1 MINEIRK
8 EFIERYGNEPMI
20 VTSPGRVNLIGE
32 HTDYNKGF
40 VLPGAID
47 KKIVVAIAKNN
58 QQKINVFAR
67 HFNEAYSIDYSKIEK
82 PKGWQAYIAGVS
94 FYVQE
99 KTQPFD
105 SGFDVMF
112 DGDVPVGSG
121 MSSSAALCSAY
132 GFALNELFG
141 SGLTRMQLA
150 YIGQQTEH
158 NFAGVKVGIMDQ
170 FASLH
175 GKKGNVMKLDCR
187 SMDFEYIPF
196 DFPDHRIVLVNSMV
210 HHSLAGT
217 EYNVRRNQCEEGVSI
232 VKRKYSQVESL
243 RDVTKEMLLE
253 HENIMPEIVFRRC
266 KFVIEENER
275 LLKGCDFLR
284 AGDLASFGKLM
295 DRSHEGLS
303 KEYEVS
309 CPELDFLHESA
320 KKLNG
325 VKGSRM
331 MGGGFGGCTINIVES
346 SSVDEFTAKIQ
357 KTYNEKYAKVPDVY
371 ISTIEDGTR
380 IQGFDQGFK
389 DLIRI

>member
-1 MINEIRK
+1 MIKKIRK
-8 EFIERYGNEPMI
+8 EFGERYGKDPMI

-47 KKIVVAIAKNN
+47 KKIVVAISKNDQN
-58 QQKINVFAR
+58 KINVFAR
-67 HFNEAYSIDYSKIEK
+67 HFNEEYSIVFSDIQK
-82 PKGWQAYIAGVS
+82 PKGWQAYIAGVT
-94 FYVQE
+94 FYVQQN
-99 KTQPFD
+99 TRPFE
-105 SGFDVMF
+105 SGFDIMF

-132 GFALNELFG
+132 GFALNELFEL
-141 SGLTRMQLA
+141 GLTRMQLA

-175 GKKGNVMKLDCR
+175 GKAGNVMKLDCR
-187 SMDFEYIPF
+187 NMEFEYIPF
-196 DFPDHRIVLVNSMV
+196 NFPDHRIVLVNSMV

-232 VKRKYSQVESL
+232 VKKKYPQVESL

-253 HENIMPEIVFRRC
+253 HQNIMPEIIFRRC
-266 KFVIEENER
+266 KYVIEENER
-275 LLKGCDFLR
+275 LLNGCNFLR
-284 AGDLASFGKLM
+284 AVDLASFGKLM

-309 CPELDFLHESA
+309 CPELDFLHEAA
-320 KKLNG
+320 KKFST

-331 MGGGFGGCTINIVES
+331 MGGGFGGCTINIVEES
-346 SSVDEFTAKIQ
+346 GVDEFSEKIRRI
-357 KTYNEKYAKVPDVY
+357 YNDKYGKVPDVY
-371 ISTIEDGTR
+371 ISTIEDGAR
-380 IQGFDQGFK
+380 
-389 DLIRI
+389 RVE